1 MYSNVPQGQIRF
13 VGQWILPSGIIYQ
26 RLRHGK
32 KTIYDPFP
40 GCRYR
45 LTIPF
50 AKGPRQLHT
59 RGSCGLLSYIHAP
72 RHLSV
77 FSRSRWQKAKKLVYA
92 ISLPPPPTGTEQS
105 VLTRAY
111 TLHLPLGSL
120 PLSPLKYV
128 NVAKRALRALKWWP
142 TRSMTW
148 TTTWQ
153 SSADCRSGQLPVIY
167 DSKPSSSPIK
177 IKDSAFPQQ
186 SDSTGP
192 ICQVRLSWQKRAAE
206 NHVTRQKSRF
216 FFSSL

>member
-1 MYSNVPQGQIRF
+1 MGKDD
-13 VGQWILPSGIIYQ
+13 
-26 RLRHGK
+26 LR
-32 KTIYDPFP
+32 P
-40 GCRYR
+40 
-45 LTIPF
+45 
-50 AKGPRQLHT
+50 
-59 RGSCGLLSYIHAP
+59 
-72 RHLSV
+72 
-77 FSRSRWQKAKKLVYA
+77 FSRMQISAHNSLCKRPETTTYERVMRAAVIHTCPPTSICFLEIPLAKSKKLVYA

>member
-1 MYSNVPQGQIRF
+1 MWESHFHYIASTAQQDDRTNVLANPIRGT
-13 VGQWILPSGIIYQ
+13 VDIAKWHISAPTPWE
-26 RLRHGK
+26 
-32 KTIYDPFP
+32 KTIYDPFQDADIGSQFP
-40 GCRYR
+40 LQKSRDNY
-45 LTIPF
+45 I
-50 AKGPRQLHT
+50 

-72 RHLSV
+72 DIYL
-77 FSRSRWQKAKKLVYA
+77 FLEIPLAKSKTRLCNF
-92 ISLPPPPTGTEQS
+92 PPSPPTGTEQS

-120 PLSPLKYV
+120 PPEICKCSK
-128 NVAKRALRALKWWP
+128 AGTSGLKWWP

-192 ICQVRLSWQKRAAE
+192 SAR
-206 NHVTRQKSRF
+206 
-216 FFSSL
+216 

>member
-1 MYSNVPQGQIRF
+1 MDIAKWHNISAPTP
-13 VGQWILPSGIIYQ
+13 WEKDD
-26 RLRHGK
+26 LRHFSRMQISAHNSLCK
-32 KTIYDPFP
+32 RSETTTYERVMRAAVI
-40 GCRYR
+40 
-45 LTIPF
+45 
-50 AKGPRQLHT
+50 HT
-59 RGSCGLLSYIHAP
+59 CP

-77 FSRSRWQKAKKLVYA
+77 SRDPVGKKAKTRLCN
-92 ISLPPPPTGTEQS
+92 LPPPTGTEQS

-120 PLSPLKYV
+120 PPPSSPLKYV
-128 NVAKRALRALKWWP
+128 NVAKRALRALEWWP

-177 IKDSAFPQQ
+177 IKDSDFPQQ

-192 ICQVRLSWQKRAAE
+192 SAR
-206 NHVTRQKSRF
+206 
-216 FFSSL
+216 